1 MMQDTFMNGI
11 RDLKT
16 ASLIFVI
23 GAILIIVA
31 SASTAAIALSLNI
44 GALIAMY
51 ALSGIGA
58 LIGLIATFKLNSAVG
73 KLDAARP
80 GEYRTAGMLIKVLFL
95 AFLLSMISGF
105 WAAAIIA
112 QVAGATTSPG
122 ALLAQV
128 GTAGTIGLIGTVLTF
143 IGYIGVLL
151 MSIKLRDATGDS
163 LFLVAGILIVI
174 VFLAFIGW
182 ILMLIAAN
190 NALKRGV
197 APTPAASGGVS
208 EVPPPPPPA

>member
-1 MMQDTFMNGI
+1 MMQDTFTDGI
-11 RDLKT
+11 KDLKT

-23 GAILIIVA
+23 GAILVLIA
-31 SASTAAIALSLNI
+31 AAAATALLMSGNLGGAIAL
-44 GALIAMY
+44 Y
-51 ALSGIGA
+51 ALGGIGA
-58 LIGLIATFKLNSAVG
+58 LIDFIATIKLNSAVG

-80 GEYRTAGMLIKVLFL
+80 GEYKTAGLLIKILFIG
-95 AFLLSMISGF
+95 FLLSMISSF
-105 WAAAIIA
+105 WSAAIAA
-112 QVAGATTSPG
+112 QATSSLEA
-122 ALLAQV
+122 ALSLMAQL
-128 GTAGTIGLIGTVLTF
+128 GTAGTIGLVGTVLTF

-151 MSIKLRDATGDS
+151 MSLKLKEATGDT

-197 APTPAASGGVS
+197 TPAPAAAGGVGQ
-208 EVPPPPPPA
+208 VPPPPPPA